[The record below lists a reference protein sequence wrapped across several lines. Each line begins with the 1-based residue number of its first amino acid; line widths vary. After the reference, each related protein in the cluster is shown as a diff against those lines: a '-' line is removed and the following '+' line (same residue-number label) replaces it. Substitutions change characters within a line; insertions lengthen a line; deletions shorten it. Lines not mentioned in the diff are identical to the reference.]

1 MGIRALIVDDSAVMR
16 SMIISTLRRSAVPVV
31 AVHQAG
37 RADEALA
44 LLARAEVDLVLI
56 DLDMATSDGEA
67 LVDAIRANPAWTEV
81 ACVLTSST
89 ISGREGFSERGLM
102 GRAEAIHAGGR
113 TGGDSGQPS
122 RGARRGW
129 RALSRLGRLICRL
142 HAERPRR

>member
-102 GRAEAIHAGGR
+102 VVQKPFTPEAARAAILGSLRAVRAGVGE
-113 TGGDSGQPS
+113 P
-122 RGARRGW
+122 
-129 RALSRLGRLICRL
+129 
-142 HAERPRR
+142 